1 MNIAILSDIHANLE
15 AFSAVIADFEER
27 RPDHV
32 ICLGDLIGYGPNPDE
47 VVRLFKQKGYISVK
61 GNHEAV
67 LSDRGLLRW
76 FNFQAKDN
84 SEATEKMLSLDN
96 RVFCQ
101 NLPASFELN
110 GAIFVHGFP
119 PDSSFLYINRLSDD
133 KICSFLAK
141 AEHGLFFVGHT
152 HNLQVYCWDGK
163 RLTKQRVFEQKYVFK
178 KGCKYIVNAGSVG
191 QPRDGDNRAKY
202 LIWDTGNRCL
212 EIVRL
217 EYDYKLTAKK
227 IIDRGFPSE
236 YAFRLG

>member
-15 AFSAVIADFEER
+15 AFSAVIADIDER
-27 RPDHV
+27 RLDQV
-32 ICLGDLIGYGPNPDE
+32 VCLGDLIGYGPDPDE
-47 VVRLFKQKGYISVK
+47 VVRLFRQKGYISVR

-67 LSDRGLLRW
+67 LSDRSLLRR
-76 FNFQAKDN
+76 FNFLAKEN
-84 SEATEKMLSLDN
+84 SEATEKMLSWEN

-101 NLPASFELN
+101 NFPASFELN
-110 GAIFVHGFP
+110 GAVFVHGFP
-119 PDSSFLYINRLSDD
+119 PDSSFLYINRLSED

-141 AEHGLFFVGHT
+141 TEYELFFVGHT
-152 HNLQVYCWDGK
+152 HTLQVYCWDGK
-163 RLTKQRVFEQKYVFK
+163 QLTKQRVFEHNYLLK
-178 KGCKYIVNAGSVG
+178 KGYKYIVNAGSVG

-212 EIVRL
+212 EIVRIQ
-217 EYDYKLTAKK
+217 YDYKRTAKK